1 MVSMAPKLDGGI
13 GYEQPV
19 NPGAGGLGAAA
30 SIAGMFAKGF
40 SEPRT
45 PTADER
51 NAEYWSAWTEAQG
64 LPGLTLGQATAGQL
78 RAFSSFKPESADWAF
93 KGAETQRSPALAELD
108 LDMEIADQNR
118 KAFLISPE
126 GQLAQHR
133 ASSASDPESAQ
144 NILNISFGEFLTKQ
158 ATLEEIKF
166 QTAQT
171 GWTNERRKEI
181 LEVNKTGLQDQ
192 ANVLAK
198 VVYDSLDVL
207 ALDPS
212 ATMELPEGLLALVPG
227 LPRTMNKDNAVR
239 VAQQLRSSFM
249 TTMISRIESDMGLDR
264 GSLGGMDETTEKFV
278 FGGLDAAIT
287 MLENGVKPE
296 EIKKRMESNATQ
308 VMIKA
313 GVPMEYVSSIALA
326 AGASTSLQQAVIAQL
341 TGDMQAFLDSGAIED
356 ARRIAL
362 EMSEKE
368 RSEAFAGFS
377 ELAKIYAGTSTV
389 GQVYDNIDQTTKYVE
404 GGKALIAAVSAA
416 EASGALLGDGF
427 WEGNIA
433 ASATQLD
440 GISRADPTFAPEMT
454 NHLTGDMNTR
464 VVRVN
469 EKIRGYKLAVDGSGK
484 FSVIPDEAT
493 EREIAGYEQDIANL
507 QSGAFVPVGGKEAV
521 AGLIAGYTKEIR
533 DLRNPDLGEV
543 SADIN
548 AIQKRWAILGQTGEI
563 GQAVRTRLDADFQL
577 SEAPKIAEE
586 ARAVLEESVKPG
598 EVKTDTLQPAPAGT
612 EAVSVAGVS
621 VTVNL
626 GMKPILS
633 GYEGTSKMVLEGAD
647 VHMEE
652 LIAGPFATLQTAF
665 GKDLVINDAIAK
677 DGTSRETQTPNS
689 RHFHGDAID
698 ISTAGMSDADKLR
711 LVDLAIEAG
720 FQGFG
725 FGENILHID
734 LGHRRSWAYGN
745 DTFGGKPVSELQAL
759 VNGSS
764 VPRPVS
770 EGGPKL
776 SGEATAGDESDPG
789 EGPVTNFSL
798 PKTSSA
804 APSISSVAPEQ
815 PITPAV
821 EAGVFTRTPGGQG
834 ENQRQDRTGGEDT
847 RPQGA
852 VGADS
857 SPEVERLVESVGGSV
872 DAGVKSGRLDSADV
886 ENAIDSF
893 NSEVESG
900 RWDAGKM
907 GLSEH
912 AGKRAT
918 AENTIFAGDLN
929 SLNEGMASGKY
940 KAGDIVMI
948 YNPNGF
954 YYVSMVRPYDVQYAK
969 EHYGRGK

>member
-19 NPGAGGLGAAA
+19 NPGAGGLGVAA

-287 MLENGVKPE
+287 MLENAVKPE
-296 EIKKRMESNATQ
+296 EIKRRMESNATQ
-308 VMIKA
+308 VMIQA
-313 GVPMEYVSSIALA
+313 GVPMEYISSLSMVS
-326 AGASTSLQQAVIAQL
+326 GANLSLQQSVIAQL

-356 ARRIAL
+356 AKRIAK

-389 GQVYDNIDQTTKYVE
+389 GQVYAEIDQTTRDVE
-404 GGKALIAAVSAA
+404 FGKSTLAAAAAA

-427 WEGNIA
+427 WEGNVA
-433 ASATQLD
+433 AVSSKFDAA
-440 GISRADPTFAPEMT
+440 SRADPTFAPEMT

-507 QSGAFVPVGGKEAV
+507 QSGAFVPIGGKEAV
-521 AGLIAGYTKEIR
+521 PGLIAGYTKRIES
-533 DLRNPDLGEV
+533 LRNPDLGEV

-598 EVKTDTLQPAPAGT
+598 EIKVEPLGQDYSNMSASDLISVAETTLGWDENQQLDKLSAYMAGGGVDLDPSETAWCAGWLNATLSKVGLDGTGSLAARSFLNWGTEVATPQLGDIVVLSRGDDPNAGHVGIFKGFDKDGNILILGGNQGDSVSVSSFSKDRLLGYRRAPGVGAVEGERAQQQVLAEVVYRAGT
-612 EAVSVAGVS
+612 EPGFLPSVS
-621 VTVNL
+621 
-626 GMKPILS
+626 
-633 GYEGTSKMVLEGAD
+633 
-647 VHMEE
+647 
-652 LIAGPFATLQTAF
+652 
-665 GKDLVINDAIAK
+665 
-677 DGTSRETQTPNS
+677 
-689 RHFHGDAID
+689 
-698 ISTAGMSDADKLR
+698 
-711 LVDLAIEAG
+711 
-720 FQGFG
+720 
-725 FGENILHID
+725 
-734 LGHRRSWAYGN
+734 
-745 DTFGGKPVSELQAL
+745 SE
-759 VNGSS
+759 
-764 VPRPVS
+764 P
-770 EGGPKL
+770 
-776 SGEATAGDESDPG
+776 
-789 EGPVTNFSL
+789 
-798 PKTSSA
+798 
-804 APSISSVAPEQ
+804 APSISSEGPEQ

-852 VGADS
+852 VGADVVALVS
-857 SPEVERLVESVGGSV
+857 TLPGADKEWAETQGVGMDAPIYKDQVSLERAIADGTLRSGDKVLVQIDGELVAIEV
-872 DAGVKSGRLDSADV
+872 
-886 ENAIDSF
+886 N
-893 NSEVESG
+893 
-900 RWDAGKM
+900 
-907 GLSEH
+907 
-912 AGKRAT
+912 
-918 AENTIFAGDLN
+918 
-929 SLNEGMASGKY
+929 
-940 KAGDIVMI
+940 
-948 YNPNGF
+948 
-954 YYVSMVRPYDVQYAK
+954 
-969 EHYGRGK
+969 